1 MLRAVPK
8 KSYGTEGYIYPVYGD
23 FKYLKHAI
31 ASVVSLR
38 RHDTERP
45 IALVCETKHRELLEK
60 TGLTDLFDVIIPI
73 SPDHCSIVGF
83 KHNFFEYM
91 LFEKSMF
98 LDCDMIWCKN
108 PDPLW
113 ISLNAYN
120 FTITGNLT
128 ADSFFGGP
136 KNFAV
141 FRDLLLRRR
150 ARTLKRFGLSYL
162 SRVQS
167 GVIFTKDYEV
177 SAKVCKLAAE
187 MLSRKDETH
196 FQSRTMEQGRTEES
210 CEWSL
215 AMSMSKLNLPVY
227 PWLMG
232 HESPQIDFIKDLTQ
246 YDPDFEFVQCK
257 YYTIPFVYSLRG
269 LPSVLLRRF
278 FIKLLSI
285 LPGRGD
291 YMMVTPYIL
300 HFGWLHQKQPFYEF
314 TERVWNRLKKDR
326 GLNHTQ
332 FDSNRLYIEN
342 KSN

>member
-8 KSYGTEGYIYPVYGD
+8 KTYGSEGYVYPVYGD

-31 ASVVSLR
+31 ASVTSLR

-45 IALVCETKHRELLEK
+45 VALVCETKHRELLEK
-60 TGLTDLFDVIIPI
+60 LGLTDLFDVIVPI

-83 KHNFFEYM
+83 KHNFYEYI
-91 LFEKSMF
+91 LFERTMF

-113 ISLNAYN
+113 VSLSAYP

-136 KNFAV
+136 KSFAV
-141 FRDLLLRRR
+141 LRDLLLRRR
-150 ARTLKRFGLSYL
+150 RRTLKRFGLTYL

-167 GVIFTKDYEV
+167 GLIFTQNYDI
-177 SAKVCKLAAE
+177 SAKVCRLAAE
-187 MLSRKDETH
+187 MLERKDETH

-215 AMSMSKLNLPVY
+215 AMAMSKLNIPVY

-232 HESPQIDFIKDLTQ
+232 HESPQLDFIQDLTQ
-246 YDPDFEFVQCK
+246 FDPDFEYVSCK
-257 YYTIPFVYSLRG
+257 YYTVPFIYSLRG
-269 LPSVLLRRF
+269 LPSVLIRKILVRLF
-278 FIKLLSI
+278 SI
-285 LPGRGD
+285 FPGRGD
-291 YMMVTPYIL
+291 YIMVTPFIL

-314 TERVWNRLKKDR
+314 TERVWNRLKKEKGFSMSGSESHR
-326 GLNHTQ
+326 SLN
-332 FDSNRLYIEN
+332 DN
-342 KSN
+342 